1 MYNDNFNYAFICFLK
16 PILQEVNKVN
26 KCFEPKTADPTKLL
40 DDLTNLLITLVN
52 KVKNSK
58 FTLFKDNIEEYID
71 RNCYLGC
78 LFEEEVKK

>member
-1 MYNDNFNYAFICFLK
+1 
-16 PILQEVNKVN
+16 
-26 KCFEPKTADPTKLL
+26 
-40 DDLTNLLITLVN
+40 VN